1 MALTKKIYLLKDFAE
16 GAKRRR
22 ANGRKTDRFSTGVP
36 ALDSYLG
43 GGFGRNE
50 GSEIVLLFGPTK
62 VGKSRVA
69 LNFMRKAIADEK
81 KVGLLVLEDDGEDV
95 FNRFQDM
102 FGGTK
107 RLMGKNI
114 YFTPPEHLEQPWKL
128 VDLLKD
134 IERLFVDEHLE
145 LILLDHLQFAF
156 ENAEAVKGENEY
168 IAQRVFMRDLSQMMK
183 KISKGK
189 GNGKTMII
197 VSHVNKDGQAKGV
210 GKIIGSSGIAAAATK
225 IIGIERASLPKHLEI
240 TLWGSRHTETPDH
253 SVLGVI
259 DNNSVLFYSDAKL
272 SSNNE
277 QS

>member
-1 MALTKKIYLLKDFAE
+1 MAGLTKKIYLLKDFAE

-36 ALDSYLG
+36 TLDSYLG

-69 LNFMRKAIADEK
+69 LNLMRGAIADKK

-102 FGGTK
+102 FGDTEP
-107 RLMGKNI
+107 LMGKNI

-183 KISKGK
+183 KISKGN

-210 GKIIGSSGIAAAATK
+210 GKIIGSSAIAAAATK
-225 IIGIERASLPKHLEI
+225 IVGIEKAENAGQLSI
-240 TLWGSRHTETPDH
+240 TLWGSRHTETPDY
-253 SVLGVI
+253 SFVASI
-259 DNNSVLFYSDAKL
+259 DNNSVLFDPVLKL
-272 SSNNE
+272 TYDYE
-277 QS
+277 